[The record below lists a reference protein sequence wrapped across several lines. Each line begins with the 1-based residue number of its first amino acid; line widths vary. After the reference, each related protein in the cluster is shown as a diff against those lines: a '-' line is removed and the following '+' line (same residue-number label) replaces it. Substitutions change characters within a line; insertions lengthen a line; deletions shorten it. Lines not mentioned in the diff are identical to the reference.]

1 MMKKKA
7 VATLRMRQ
15 DAFGQIIAQKVRP
28 NEQKFRLPLVI
39 LLFLP
44 CLFLFPALDN
54 DLWFLLA
61 SGRYVLAHGVPMI
74 EPFTLHHN
82 MTFVMQ
88 QWLSSVI
95 FWLVYSNLGT
105 YGVFALTCIVYG
117 AIVLVTY
124 RLTMHLSHQ
133 NFLAACLT
141 TLPVSV
147 LLTQFL
153 FTRPIMFT
161 LLILLV
167 ELSILERY
175 IATQKIAYLLPLPV
189 LSALLINLHAA
200 MWPMQFVLLLPYLI
214 DSFHFKLGPIQ
225 GQGYSKRYLLPAVL
239 LMLAA
244 GFANPYGIRA
254 MTYLFRSYGYAE
266 FTQIS
271 EMKPANINL
280 ILGMI
285 IFGSLIAVAAVYLFQ
300 RQRTTRLR
308 YALITFGTAI
318 LALSSVRNFVLF
330 VVCGIFPLAYLLRDI
345 RLPEDRT
352 ENTKFALRLRV
363 KLLAF
368 FAIGLLYLSQAQFVS
383 LKNAALPPPVAAPVN
398 YLLAH
403 GEAKNIVL
411 YTGFNDGAYAEFMGL
426 SPYIDPRAE
435 VFVPKNNGTENI
447 MQEYLKLQSGDLY
460 YKDVLNKYQFTHLL
474 VDKDDL
480 LNAYLPQDVD
490 YQRVYQDDMYSIF
503 RRK

>member
-1 MMKKKA
+1 
-7 VATLRMRQ
+7 MRQ
-15 DAFGQIIAQKVRP
+15 DALGQIITQKNRP
-28 NEQKFRLPLVI
+28 AGLKSHLPLVI

-54 DLWFLLA
+54 DLWFLLN
-61 SGRYVLAHGVPMI
+61 SGRYVLSQGIPMM
-74 EPFTLHHN
+74 EPFTLHHS

-88 QWLSSVI
+88 QWLSSVV
-95 FWLVYSNLGT
+95 FWLVYSNFGA
-105 YGVFALTCIVYG
+105 YGIFVLTFVVYT

-124 RLTMHLSHQ
+124 RLAMHLSHY
-133 NFLAACLT
+133 NFLAACLA
-141 TLPVSV
+141 TLAVSI

-161 LLILLV
+161 LLILLS
-167 ELSILERY
+167 ELYLLERY
-175 IATQKIAYLLPLPV
+175 IATQKLVYLLPLPV

-200 MWPMQFVLLLPYLI
+200 MWPMQFVLLLPYLF
-214 DSFHFKLGPIQ
+214 DSFHFQLGSIR
-225 GQGYSKRYLLPAVL
+225 GQGYPKRYLLPASL
-239 LMLAA
+239 LMLVA
-244 GFANPYGIRA
+244 GFVNPYGFRA

-280 ILGMI
+280 LLGMI
-285 IFGSLIAVAAVYLFQ
+285 IFGSLFAVAAVYLLN
-300 RQRTTRLR
+300 RRRTTRLR
-308 YALITFGTAI
+308 YALLTFGTMI

-330 VVCGIFPLAYLLRDI
+330 IVCGIFPLAYFLKDI

-352 ENTKFALRLRV
+352 QNAKSALRLRV
-363 KLLAF
+363 ILLAF
-368 FAIGLLYLSQAQFVS
+368 FAAGLLYLAQAQFVS
-383 LKNAALPPPVAAPVN
+383 LKKAALPPPVAAPVN

-403 GEAKNIVL
+403 DEAKNIVL

-435 VFVPKNNGTENI
+435 VFVPKNNGADNI

-474 VDKDDL
+474 VDRDDL
-480 LNAYLPQDVD
+480 LNTYLPNDAD
-490 YQRVYQDDMYSIF
+490 YLRVYQDETYSIF
-503 RRK
+503 QRK